1 MRTTIGRIFEIMNFD
16 KKYKKRTDLMNES
29 VKSLGNG
36 ISLSFQLLGWAICFL
51 LTQIYYVPKNYFF
64 FFKKFHFLITIISM
78 IIITIGF
85 F

>member
-1 MRTTIGRIFEIMNFD
+1 MITIGRIFEMMNFD
-16 KKYKKRTDLMNES
+16 EKYKKRTDLMNES

-51 LTQIYYVPKNYFF
+51 FTQIYYVPKNYF
-64 FFKKFHFLITIISM
+64 KKFNFLITIISM